1 VKAVNLIPTEQRR
14 VRATGNRSGSA
25 YVLIGVLATLL
36 VMVATYVFTAGN
48 VTDRQ
53 NEAAAAKAEADRL
66 DAQAAQTESFTN
78 FAQIKQ
84 TRLASVSTIAD
95 TRFDWERM
103 LRELSRAMPAGS
115 WLQASD
121 ASVAGEPAASAVAA
135 PSGASATAAPTAAPT
150 GPSAN
155 LTGCTPNQA
164 DVARMMVRLRQMHRV
179 TDVMLNQSST
189 ETGEAEEVTADS
201 CGSYYQFDVTVSFAV
216 TQLDTEAPRGE
227 TRVPASLGGGS

>member
-1 VKAVNLIPTEQRR
+1 MKAVNLIPTEQRR

-36 VMVATYVFTAGN
+36 VMVAAYVFTASN

-53 NEAAAAKAEADRL
+53 NKAAAAKAEADRL
-66 DAQAAQTESFTN
+66 EAQAAQADSFTN

-84 TRLASVSTIAD
+84 TRLISVSSIAD
-95 TRFDWERM
+95 NRFDWERM
-103 LRELSRAMPAGS
+103 MRELSRAMPAGS

-121 ASVAGEPAASAVAA
+121 ASVAGQGTGSDT
-135 PSGASATAAPTAAPT
+135 STTSTTAAPAGPT
-150 GPSAN
+150 TT

-179 TDVMLNQSST
+179 TDVVLNQSST
-189 ETGEAEEVTADS
+189 EPGETGEVTANS

-216 TQLDTEAPRGE
+216 TQPETEAPRGE

>member
-14 VRATGNRSGSA
+14 VRATGNQSGSA

-36 VMVATYVFTAGN
+36 VMVAAYVFTAGN

-53 NEAAAAKAEADRL
+53 NQAAAAKAEADQL
-66 DAQAAQTESFTN
+66 EAQAAKSKSFTN

-84 TRLASVSTIAD
+84 TRLASVSTIAN

-103 LRELSRAMPAGS
+103 MRELSRAMPAGS

-121 ASVAGEPAASAVAA
+121 ASVAA
-135 PSGASATAAPTAAPT
+135 PVSGSETATAATAAPAGPTAT
-150 GPSAN
+150 

-189 ETGEAEEVTADS
+189 ETGESREITAES

-216 TQLDTEAPRGE
+216 TQPDTEAPRGE

>member
-1 VKAVNLIPTEQRR
+1 MKAVNLIPTEQRR
-14 VRATGNRSGSA
+14 VRATGDRSGSA

-36 VMVATYVFTAGN
+36 VMVAAYVFTASN

-53 NEAAAAKAEADRL
+53 NKAAAAKAEAKRL
-66 DAQAAQTESFTN
+66 EAQAAQSDSFTN

-84 TRLASVSTIAD
+84 TRLVSVSSIAD
-95 TRFDWERM
+95 NRFDWERM
-103 LRELSRAMPAGS
+103 MRELSRAMPAGS

-121 ASVAGEPAASAVAA
+121 ASVAGQGAGGDTSTASTT
-135 PSGASATAAPTAAPT
+135 TAAPA

-179 TDVMLNQSST
+179 TDVVLNQSST
-189 ETGEAEEVTADS
+189 EVGESGEVTSDS

-216 TQLDTEAPRGE
+216 LQPETEAPRGE

>member
-1 VKAVNLIPTEQRR
+1 MKAVNLIPTEQRR

-36 VMVATYVFTAGN
+36 VMVAAYVFTAGN
-48 VTDRQ
+48 VTDRN
-53 NEAAAAKAEADRL
+53 NEAAAAKAQADAL
-66 DAQAAQTESFTN
+66 EAQAAQSKSFTN
-78 FAQIKQ
+78 FAQIKA

-95 TRFDWERM
+95 SRFDWERM

-121 ASVAGEPAASAVAA
+121 ASVAGTPDGSASET
-135 PSGASATAAPTAAPT
+135 SATAAPT
-150 GPSAN
+150 GPSAT

-179 TDVMLNQSST
+179 TDVVLNQSST
-189 ETGEAEEVTADS
+189 DVAQDTEVTADT
-201 CGSYYQFDVTVSFAV
+201 CGSYYQFDITVSFEL
-216 TQLDTEAPRGE
+216 TQPATEAPRGE

>member
-1 VKAVNLIPTEQRR
+1 MKAVNLIPTEQRR

-25 YVLIGVLATLL
+25 YVLIGVLATLV
-36 VMVATYVFTAGN
+36 VMVAAYVFTAGN
-48 VTDRQ
+48 VTERQ

-66 DAQAAQTESFTN
+66 EAQAAKSDSFTN

-84 TRLASVSTIAD
+84 TRLASVSTIAE

-103 LRELSRAMPAGS
+103 MRELSRAMPAGS

-121 ASVAGEPAASAVAA
+121 ASVAGQASSSDTSETGATAA
-135 PSGASATAAPTAAPT
+135 PSGPSAT
-150 GPSAN
+150 
-155 LTGCTPNQA
+155 LTGCTPDQD

-179 TDVMLNQSST
+179 TDVVLNQSAT
-189 ETGEAEEVTADS
+189 EPGETGEVTADS
-201 CGSYYQFDVTVSFAV
+201 CGSYYQFDVTVSFAS
-216 TQLDTEAPRGE
+216 TEPETEAPRGE

>member
-1 VKAVNLIPTEQRR
+1 MKAVNLIPTEQRR

-25 YVLIGVLATLL
+25 YVLVGVLATLL
-36 VMVATYVFTAGN
+36 VMVAGYVLTAGN

-53 NEAAAAKAEADRL
+53 NEAAAAKAEADQL
-66 DAQAAQTESFTN
+66 EAQAAQSKSFTN
-78 FAQIKQ
+78 FAQIKE

-115 WLQASD
+115 WLQGSD
-121 ASVAGEPAASAVAA
+121 ASVAGAPDGSTSEAST
-135 PSGASATAAPTAAPT
+135 ATEAPT
-150 GPSAN
+150 GPSAT

-179 TDVMLNQSST
+179 TDVVLNQSST
-189 ETGEAEEVTADS
+189 DVGQDTEVTADS
-201 CGSYYQFDVTVSFAV
+201 CGTYYQFDVTVSFAV
-216 TQLDTEAPRGE
+216 TQPDTEAPRGE

>member
-1 VKAVNLIPTEQRR
+1 MKAVNLIPTEQRR
-14 VRATGNRSGSA
+14 VRATGNQSGSA

-36 VMVATYVFTAGN
+36 VMVAAYVFTAGN

-53 NEAAAAKAEADRL
+53 NTAAAAKAEADQL
-66 DAQAAQTESFTN
+66 EAQAAKSKSFTN

-84 TRLASVSTIAD
+84 TRLASVSTIAN

-103 LRELSRAMPAGS
+103 MRELSRAMPAGS

-121 ASVAGEPAASAVAA
+121 ASVAAPA
-135 PSGASATAAPTAAPT
+135 SGSETATAATAAPAGPTAT
-150 GPSAN
+150 

-189 ETGEAEEVTADS
+189 ETGESREITAES

-216 TQLDTEAPRGE
+216 LQPETEAPRGE

>member
-1 VKAVNLIPTEQRR
+1 MKAVNLIPTEQRR
-14 VRATGNRSGSA
+14 VRATGNQSGSA

-36 VMVATYVFTAGN
+36 VMVAAYVFTAGN

-53 NEAAAAKAEADRL
+53 NQAAAAKAEADQL
-66 DAQAAQTESFTN
+66 EAQAAKSKSFTN

-84 TRLASVSTIAD
+84 TRLASVSTIAN

-103 LRELSRAMPAGS
+103 MRELSRAMPAGS

-121 ASVAGEPAASAVAA
+121 ASVAA
-135 PSGASATAAPTAAPT
+135 PVSGSETATAATAAPAGPTAT
-150 GPSAN
+150 

-189 ETGEAEEVTADS
+189 ETGESREITAES

-216 TQLDTEAPRGE
+216 TQPGTEAPRGE

>member
-1 VKAVNLIPTEQRR
+1 MKAVNLIPTEQRR

-36 VMVATYVFTAGN
+36 VMVAAYVFTAGN

-53 NEAAAAKAEADRL
+53 NDAAAAKAEADRL
-66 DAQAAQTESFTN
+66 EAQAAQSKSFTN
-78 FAQIKQ
+78 FAQIKA

-121 ASVAGEPAASAVAA
+121 ASVAGEAAGST
-135 PSGASATAAPTAAPT
+135 SETSTTTAAPT
-150 GPSAN
+150 GPSAT
-155 LTGCTPNQA
+155 LTGCTPDQA

-179 TDVMLNQSST
+179 TDVVLNQSST
-189 ETGEAEEVTADS
+189 EVGQDTEVTADS
-201 CGSYYQFDVTVSFAV
+201 CGSYYQFDVTVSFAL
-216 TQLDTEAPRGE
+216 TQPDTEAPRGE

>member
-1 VKAVNLIPTEQRR
+1 MKAVNLIPTEQRR

-25 YVLIGVLATLL
+25 YVLIGALATLL
-36 VMVATYVFTAGN
+36 VMVAAYVFTAGN

-53 NEAAAAKAEADRL
+53 NKAAAAKAEANQL
-66 DAQAAQTESFTN
+66 EAQASKAKSFTN

-84 TRLASVSTIAD
+84 TRLASVSTIAN

-103 LRELSRAMPAGS
+103 MRELSRAMPAGS

-121 ASVAGEPAASAVAA
+121 ASVAGQAAGST
-135 PSGASATAAPTAAPT
+135 SDASTATEAPT
-150 GPSAN
+150 GPSAT

-189 ETGEAEEVTADS
+189 ETGEPEEVTADS

-216 TQLDTEAPRGE
+216 TQPDTEAPRGE

>member
-1 VKAVNLIPTEQRR
+1 MKAVNLIPTEQRR

-36 VMVATYVFTAGN
+36 VMVAAYVFTAGN

-53 NEAAAAKAEADRL
+53 NKAAAAKAEADQL
-66 DAQAAQTESFTN
+66 EAQAAKSKSFTN

-84 TRLASVSTIAD
+84 TRLASVSTIANS
-95 TRFDWERM
+95 RFDWERM
-103 LRELSRAMPAGS
+103 MRELSRAMPAGS

-121 ASVAGEPAASAVAA
+121 ASVAAPASGSETGVA
-135 PSGASATAAPTAAPT
+135 ATAAPAGPTAT
-150 GPSAN
+150 

-189 ETGEAEEVTADS
+189 ETGEAREVTADS
-201 CGSYYQFDVTVSFAV
+201 CGTYYQFDVTVSFAV
-216 TQLDTEAPRGE
+216 TQPDTEAPRGE

>member
-1 VKAVNLIPTEQRR
+1 MKAVNLIPTEQRR

-36 VMVATYVFTAGN
+36 VMVAAYVFTAGN

-53 NEAAAAKAEADRL
+53 NDAAAAKAEADRL
-66 DAQAAQTESFTN
+66 EAQAAQSKSFTN
-78 FAQIKQ
+78 FAQIKE
-84 TRLASVSTIAD
+84 TRLASVGTIAD

-121 ASVAGEPAASAVAA
+121 ASVAGEAA
-135 PSGASATAAPTAAPT
+135 GATSETSTTTAAPT
-150 GPSAN
+150 GPSAT
-155 LTGCTPNQA
+155 LTGCTPDQA

-179 TDVMLNQSST
+179 TDVVLNQSST
-189 ETGEAEEVTADS
+189 EVGQDTEVTADS
-201 CGSYYQFDVTVSFAV
+201 CGTYYQFDVTVSFAL
-216 TQLDTEAPRGE
+216 TQPDTEAPRGE
-227 TRVPASLGGGS
+227 PRVPASLGGGS

>member
-14 VRATGNRSGSA
+14 VRATGNRSGSS

-53 NEAAAAKAEADRL
+53 NKAAAAKAEADQL
-66 DAQAAQTESFTN
+66 EAQAAKSKSFTN

-84 TRLASVSTIAD
+84 TRLASVSTIASS
-95 TRFDWERM
+95 RFDWERM
-103 LRELSRAMPAGS
+103 MRELSRAMPAGS

-121 ASVAGEPAASAVAA
+121 ASVAAPASGSETGVA
-135 PSGASATAAPTAAPT
+135 ATAAPAGPTAT
-150 GPSAN
+150 

-189 ETGEAEEVTADS
+189 ETGEAREVTADS
-201 CGSYYQFDVTVSFAV
+201 CGTYYQFDVTVSFAV
-216 TQLDTEAPRGE
+216 TQPDTEAPRGE

>member
-14 VRATGNRSGSA
+14 VRGTGNQSGSA

-36 VMVATYVFTAGN
+36 VMVAAYVFTAGN

-53 NEAAAAKAEADRL
+53 NEAAAAKVEADQL
-66 DAQAAQTESFTN
+66 EAQAAKSKSFTN
-78 FAQIKQ
+78 FAQVKQ
-84 TRLASVSTIAD
+84 TRLASVSTIAN

-103 LRELSRAMPAGS
+103 MRELSRAMPAGS

-121 ASVAGEPAASAVAA
+121 ASVAA
-135 PSGASATAAPTAAPT
+135 PESGSETATAATAPPAGPTAT
-150 GPSAN
+150 

-189 ETGEAEEVTADS
+189 ETGESPEITAES

-216 TQLDTEAPRGE
+216 TQPDTEAPRGE